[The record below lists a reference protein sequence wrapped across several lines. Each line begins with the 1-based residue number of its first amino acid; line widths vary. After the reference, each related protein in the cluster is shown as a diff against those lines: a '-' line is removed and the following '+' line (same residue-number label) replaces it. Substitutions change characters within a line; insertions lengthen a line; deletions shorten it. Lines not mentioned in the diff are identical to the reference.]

1 VPSRQTNTT
10 AVVDVRLVLPIFALP
25 QGWQDKLTAVVD
37 VPPNNPKTI
46 YARGGVGRSWMII
59 QLMPKRSRS

>member
-1 VPSRQTNTT
+1 MSGTAEENK
-10 AVVDVRLVLPIFALP
+10 AVV
-25 QGWQDKLTAVVD
+25 QGSIAYFG
-37 VPPNNPKTI
+37 TI